1 MDNTRNIIYR
11 RKISFINYFCHT
23 GGIKL
28 FARPVHIVK
37 QHTKHDR
44 SLARYV

>member
-1 MDNTRNIIYR
+1 MDNIKNIIYR
-11 RKISFINYFCHT
+11 RKISFINYFCYA
-23 GGIKL
+23 GGIKF
-28 FARPVHIVK
+28 FARPVRAVK